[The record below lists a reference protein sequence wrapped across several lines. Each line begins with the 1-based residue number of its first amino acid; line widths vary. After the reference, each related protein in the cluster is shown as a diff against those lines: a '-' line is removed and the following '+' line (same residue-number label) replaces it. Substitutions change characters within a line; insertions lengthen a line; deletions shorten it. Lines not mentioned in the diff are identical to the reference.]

1 MKWKISDILIL
12 MLTLIISMNILF
24 TFLFLAKRYLE
35 KKMNMSWLSSL
46 LKMVVLFHC
55 FIMPLLSGMILYKS
69 VYVGKAYLE
78 SDDFPYWNI
87 INKSSF
93 SLDTGYGNHWVLF
106 LLFSIW
112 FLGFLYYGICKYV
125 QDSILLKKI
134 EKCSVHCRS
143 AQAADQMETLMMT
156 LGLKRPVMLL
166 SNEII
171 QSPFITGIYE
181 PKIYLPEYSF
191 TQAECELLL
200 KHELIHCKN
209 RDCFFRRLV
218 FLLCALYWF
227 NPFIYKFAEYFIEV
241 NEMACDEK
249 VLEGRSFQVY
259 SLYAELI
266 LQMQERAGSSM
277 AVSLTGHTVDG
288 LERRI
293 ENIMRNKKMG
303 MKWSVVMVSAVM
315 ALLCPITVSAA
326 SVGAANMQDWAV
338 ETFLETRVEV
348 EPETPYMPEITEYNA
363 SNDIIEYA
371 LDINARGASK
381 IDVTVK
387 GTDSRYASDNY
398 LSSGSKVVFA
408 LQSDDSSDSFNAGVE
423 DSGRKKTYV
432 TSSDGALIHTF
443 QIEQSGTYTIFIE
456 GTSSSSV
463 HITGS
468 VTIFN

>member
-1 MKWKISDILIL
+1 
-12 MLTLIISMNILF
+12 
-24 TFLFLAKRYLE
+24 
-35 KKMNMSWLSSL
+35 
-46 LKMVVLFHC
+46 
-55 FIMPLLSGMILYKS
+55 
-69 VYVGKAYLE
+69 
-78 SDDFPYWNI
+78 
-87 INKSSF
+87 
-93 SLDTGYGNHWVLF
+93 
-106 LLFSIW
+106 
-112 FLGFLYYGICKYV
+112 
-125 QDSILLKKI
+125 
-134 EKCSVHCRS
+134 
-143 AQAADQMETLMMT
+143 
-156 LGLKRPVMLL
+156 
-166 SNEII
+166 
-171 QSPFITGIYE
+171 
-181 PKIYLPEYSF
+181 
-191 TQAECELLL
+191 
-200 KHELIHCKN
+200 
-209 RDCFFRRLV
+209 
-218 FLLCALYWF
+218 
-227 NPFIYKFAEYFIEV
+227 
-241 NEMACDEK
+241 
-249 VLEGRSFQVY
+249 
-259 SLYAELI
+259 
-266 LQMQERAGSSM
+266 
-277 AVSLTGHTVDG
+277 
-288 LERRI
+288 
-293 ENIMRNKKMG
+293 MG

-348 EPETPYMPEITEYNA
+348 EQETPYMPEITEYND
-363 SNDIIEYA
+363 SNDIIEYT